1 MINWPQTLIKEIASR
16 RCILF
21 LGAGVSTSS
30 QTSDGSRPKG
40 WKDFLAD
47 ATELIKFVDKKELT
61 TKLIEQGKYLL
72 ALQAIVSIVDP
83 SEYLHFLDGNFNSR
97 AFQPSELHRII
108 LQLDQRLVI
117 TTNFDKIYETYC
129 YNISRDGFKV
139 ITYDFESLVDEIRSD
154 NRLIIKAHG
163 SIDNINKMIFTRSQY
178 YKAKRE
184 YSRFYE
190 VLKALFITHTVI
202 FIGCSLDDPDVQL
215 ILEDVNIIGSSQRP
229 HYILIKE
236 KSQNF
241 IGLNDW
247 LDTYNT
253 RALEYG
259 PTHDDLITDL
269 ENLWDKVDITRRDQ
283 PNL

>member
-1 MINWPQTLIKEIASR
+1 MVNWPQTLIKEIAAR

-21 LGAGVSTSS
+21 LGAGVSASS
-30 QTSDGSRPKG
+30 QTSDGSKPKG

-47 ATELIKFVDKKELT
+47 ATELIKSLHKKELII
-61 TKLIEQGKYLL
+61 KLINEGKYLL
-72 ALQAIVSIVDP
+72 ALQAICSTVDP
-83 SEYLHFLDGNFNSR
+83 SEYRHFLDENFNNRS
-97 AFQPSELHRII
+97 FQPSQLHKII

-117 TTNFDKIYETYC
+117 TTNFDKIYESYC
-129 YNISRDGFKV
+129 YNISKDGFKV
-139 ITYDFESLVDEIRSD
+139 INYDFESLVDEIRSE

-163 SIDNINKMIFTRSQY
+163 SIDNINKMIFTRAEY
-178 YKAKRE
+178 HRAKRE
-184 YSRFYE
+184 NSKFYE

-215 ILEDVNIIGSSQRP
+215 ILEDVKIISSAQRP

-236 KSQNF
+236 NPQHVFS
-241 IGLNDW
+241 LNDW
-247 LDTYNT
+247 LDTYNI

-269 ENLWDKVDITRRDQ
+269 ENLWNKVDITRRNQ
-283 PNL
+283 LSL

>member
-1 MINWPQTLIKEIASR
+1 MINWPQTLIKEIAAR

-30 QTSDGSRPKG
+30 QTCDGSKPKG

-47 ATELIKFVDKKELT
+47 ATELINVVNKKELI
-61 TKLIEQGKYLL
+61 TKLIEEGKYLL
-72 ALQAIVSIVDP
+72 ALQAICSIVDP
-83 SEYLHFLDGNFNSR
+83 SEYRHFLDDNFNNKS
-97 AFQPSELHRII
+97 FQASKLHHII

-117 TTNFDKIYETYC
+117 TTNFDKIYESYC
-129 YNISRDGFKV
+129 YSLSRDGFKI
-139 ITYDFESLVDEIRSD
+139 ITYDSESLVDEIRSE

-178 YKAKRE
+178 HKAKRE
-184 YSRFYE
+184 YFKFYE

-215 ILEDVNIIGSSQRP
+215 LLEDVNIIGSAQRS
-229 HYILIKE
+229 HYILTKE
-236 KSQNF
+236 NSQNF
-241 IGLNDW
+241 FSLNDW
-247 LDTYNT
+247 LNTYNI

-259 PTHDDLITDL
+259 PTYDDLITDL
-269 ENLWDKVDITRRDQ
+269 EDLWNKVEITRRDQ
-283 PNL
+283 PSL

>member
-1 MINWPQTLIKEIASR
+1 MINWPQTLIKEIAAR

-30 QTSDGSRPKG
+30 QTSDGSKPKG
-40 WKDFLAD
+40 WKDFLTD
-47 ATELIKFVDKKELT
+47 ATELIKFVDKKELI
-61 TKLIEQGKYLL
+61 TKLIEEGKYLL
-72 ALQAIVSIVDP
+72 ALQAIFSTVDR
-83 SEYLHFLDGNFNSR
+83 SEYLHFLDRNFNNR
-97 AFQPSELHRII
+97 AFQPSKLHRII

-129 YNISRDGFKV
+129 YSISTDGFKV
-139 ITYDFESLVDEIRSD
+139 ITYDFESLVDEIRSE
-154 NRLIIKAHG
+154 NRLIIKTHG
-163 SIDNINKMIFTRSQY
+163 SIDNINKMIFTKSQY
-178 YKAKRE
+178 HKAKRE

-215 ILEDVNIIGSSQRP
+215 ILEDVNIIGSSPRP

-241 IGLNDW
+241 FGLNDW
-247 LDTYNT
+247 LNTYNIC
-253 RALEYG
+253 ALEYG

-283 PNL
+283 PSL